1 MRLARGGRGSAS
13 SLAQRRSG
21 GREFAKVQTL
31 SAIDVSGLVL
41 PHHHP
46 ALRRRPMTILPL
58 ELQP

>member
-41 PHHHP
+41 PHHHTRFF
-46 ALRRRPMTILPL
+46 AGA
-58 ELQP
+58 Q